1 MKNKF
6 SLFIV
11 IIFLCFCFVIFYK
24 GLNTSNNYTPK
35 VNEKKNIPT
44 FKAKDFYSDNYIN
57 SDKIFEE
64 STFYIVNI
72 WASWCVPC
80 RAEHPLLMQLSK
92 NQSIKLIGFNYRD
105 NFNNAKKFI
114 DDFGNPYSRI
124 LIDKDGTLGVE
135 FGAYGV
141 PETFLIDKNKN
152 IIKKFINDFG
162 NPYSRILIDKDGTL
176 GVEFGAYG
184 VPETFLIDKN
194 KDIIKKFVGPI
205 NQEIV
210 NEIKSI
216 IK

>member
-6 SLFIV
+6 KLFIIV
-11 IIFLCFCFVIFYK
+11 IFLSFCFVIFYK
-24 GLNTSNNYTPK
+24 GLNTPNTYTPK
-35 VNEKKNIPT
+35 VNQKKNIPT
-44 FKAKDFYSDNYIN
+44 FKAKDFDSNNYIN

-64 STFYIVNI
+64 NIFYIVNI

-80 RAEHPLLMQLSK
+80 RVEHPLLMQLSK
-92 NQSIKLIGFNYRD
+92 NQSIKLIGLNYRD

-114 DDFGNPYSRI
+114 DDLGNPYSRI
-124 LIDKDGTLGVE
+124 LNDKDGTLG
-135 FGAYGV
+135 
-141 PETFLIDKNKN
+141 I
-152 IIKKFINDFG
+152 
-162 NPYSRILIDKDGTL
+162 
-176 GVEFGAYG
+176 EFGAYG

-205 NQEIV
+205 NQEII

>member
-6 SLFIV
+6 NLFI
-11 IIFLCFCFVIFYK
+11 IITFLSFCFVIFYK
-24 GLNTSNNYTPK
+24 GLNNPNTYTPMD
-35 VNEKKNIPT
+35 NEKKNIPNFT
-44 FKAKDFYSDNYIN
+44 AKDLESDYYIN

-64 STFYIVNI
+64 DIFYIVNI

-92 NQSIKLIGFNYRD
+92 NQSIKLIGLNYRD

-141 PETFLIDKNKN
+141 PETFLIDR
-152 IIKKFINDFG
+152 KKF
-162 NPYSRILIDKDGTL
+162 
-176 GVEFGAYG
+176 
-184 VPETFLIDKN
+184 
-194 KDIIKKFVGPI
+194 IIKKFVGPI

-210 NEIKSI
+210 NEIKLI